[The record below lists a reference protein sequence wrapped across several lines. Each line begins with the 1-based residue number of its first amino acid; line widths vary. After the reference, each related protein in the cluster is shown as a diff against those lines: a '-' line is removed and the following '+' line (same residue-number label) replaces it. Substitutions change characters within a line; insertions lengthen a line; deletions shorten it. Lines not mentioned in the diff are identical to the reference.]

1 MGCLGLCCAFLL
13 HVFAAPFCLKAAYLV
28 GMFNSTICG
37 TARWS
42 LPRYFEHDIVNG
54 PASRSVEWI
63 RVYVPGPWQPVAE
76 PWDRLRMTQPPIG
89 NGASSTTSTCIGLV
103 TAREAPLWALFPS
116 QSHMHPFTHGSIVT
130 GSPEDINGSAIR
142 APTLHVQFSLRDHQT
157 SCTLGCPLRRHPRTR
172 MVASSSSFHDIQF
185 DWGE

>member
-1 MGCLGLCCAFLL
+1 MFAPL
-13 HVFAAPFCLKAAYLV
+13 HFASKRLIWLVCSILQYVALQDGPYHAILSTTSSMALRAQALNGFESMYLV
-28 GMFNSTICG
+28 RGNQS
-37 TARWS
+37 
-42 LPRYFEHDIVNG
+42 PN
-54 PASRSVEWI
+54 P
-63 RVYVPGPWQPVAE
+63 

-116 QSHMHPFTHGSIVT
+116 RSHMHPFTHGSIVT
-130 GSPEDINGSAIR
+130 GSPEDNNGSAIR

-172 MVASSSSFHDIQF
+172 MVADVRPRLSRIFNLIGASDF
-185 DWGE
+185 DT